1 MAEEKLFENRV
12 KRWLESL
19 GVYPLGTARDKMP
32 VPPVGYYEKRW
43 GGGFSKSGLP
53 DLHLVVNGISL
64 DVELKAPNGR
74 PSDLQKQKIRQI
86 NDSGSLAMV
95 LYPRGFE
102 QFKAI
107 VKGVMECSS
116 VIPALNALKDARTT
130 TGCDMLTD

>member
-64 DVELKAPNGR
+64 DVELKATNGR

-116 VIPALNALKDARTT
+116 VIPDLNALKDARTN

>member
-19 GVYPLGTARDKMP
+19 GVYSLGTARDKMP

-116 VIPALNALKDARTT
+116 VIPALNALKDARTN

>member
-86 NDSGSLAMV
+86 NGSGSLAMV
-95 LYPRGFE
+95 LYPCGFE

-116 VIPALNALKDARTT
+116 VIPALNALKDARSSI
-130 TGCDMLTD
+130 GCDMLTD

>member
-53 DLHLVVNGISL
+53 DLHLVVKGISI

-116 VIPALNALKDARTT
+116 VIPALNALKDVRSN